1 MDDSI
6 PLLLKRISIRM
17 HQRADAEMKKDGLT
31 FEQVRVLGCLRANG
45 GSATQKTV
53 EAHLDVAHPTVV
65 GLVSRLQRNGFIT
78 VSVDPEDRRNR
89 LLTLTARAD
98 EGAARAAKRRNRL
111 NEELMR
117 GFTDQERKTLQT
129 LLTRILNNLDPG
141 CAVRTGSAAE
151 AAEEGKE

>member
-1 MDDSI
+1 M
-6 PLLLKRISIRM
+6 
-17 HQRADAEMKKDGLT
+17 
-31 FEQVRVLGCLRANG
+31 
-45 GSATQKTV
+45 
-53 EAHLDVAHPTVV
+53 AHPTVV

-141 CAVRTGSAAE
+141 CAVRTGAAAE

>member
-89 LLTLTARAD
+89 L
-98 EGAARAAKRRNRL
+98 

>member
-1 MDDSI
+1 M
-6 PLLLKRISIRM
+6 
-17 HQRADAEMKKDGLT
+17 
-31 FEQVRVLGCLRANG
+31 
-45 GSATQKTV
+45 
-53 EAHLDVAHPTVV
+53 AHPTVV